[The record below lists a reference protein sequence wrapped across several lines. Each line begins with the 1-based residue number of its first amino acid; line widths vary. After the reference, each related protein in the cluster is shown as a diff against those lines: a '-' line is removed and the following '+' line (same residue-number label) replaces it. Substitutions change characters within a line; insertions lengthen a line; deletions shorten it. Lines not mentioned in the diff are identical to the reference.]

1 MASILL
7 IYRLSGNK
15 MQDNHLQV
23 QKTNFFS
30 LFASTSTLIC
40 CALPALFVSL
50 GAGASFASLV
60 SAFPFLVTLS
70 QYKVPIST
78 FAFLM
83 VVVAGIIN
91 YRTARLP
98 CPIDPELGRVC
109 METRRR
115 SQRLYFIST
124 GIFAFASFFTY
135 VVPLII

>member
-1 MASILL
+1 
-7 IYRLSGNK
+7 
-15 MQDNHLQV
+15 MQDNNLQT

-60 SAFPFLVTLS
+60 GTFPFLITLS
-70 QYKVPIST
+70 QYKVPISA
-78 FAFLM
+78 FAFLLI
-83 VVVAGIIN
+83 VAAGIMN
-91 YRTARLP
+91 YRSARLP
-98 CPIDPELGRVC
+98 CPIDPELGKVC
-109 METRRR
+109 MQTRQR

-135 VVPLII
+135 IVPLII

>member
-1 MASILL
+1 MASTPLT
-7 IYRLSGNK
+7 YRSSGIS

-60 SAFPFLVTLS
+60 SVLPFLITVS
-70 QYKVPIST
+70 QYKVPISAL
-78 FAFLM
+78 AFFL
-83 VVVAGIIN
+83 VVIAGIIN

-109 METRRR
+109 MQTRRR

-124 GIFAFASFFTY
+124 GIFVFASFFTY
-135 VVPLII
+135 VVPLIM

>member
-1 MASILL
+1 
-7 IYRLSGNK
+7 

-60 SAFPFLVTLS
+60 SAFPFLITVS
-70 QYKVPIST
+70 QYKVPISA
-78 FAFLM
+78 FALFL

-91 YRTARLP
+91 YRSAKLP

-109 METRRR
+109 MQTRRR

-124 GIFAFASFFTY
+124 GIFVFASFFTY

>member
-7 IYRLSGNK
+7 IFRLSENK

-60 SAFPFLVTLS
+60 STFPFLVSLS
-70 QYKVPIST
+70 LYKVPISS
-78 FAFLM
+78 FALLM
-83 VVVAGIIN
+83 IIVAGIIN
-91 YRTARLP
+91 YRTAKLP
-98 CPIDPELGRVC
+98 CPLDSELGRVC
-109 METRRR
+109 METRRQ

>member
-1 MASILL
+1 ME
-7 IYRLSGNK
+7 
-15 MQDNHLQV
+15 D
-23 QKTNFFS
+23 KTTNYFS

-50 GAGASFASLV
+50 GTGASFASLV
-60 SAFPFLVTLS
+60 STFPFLVTLS
-70 QYKVPIST
+70 LYKIPISV

-83 VVVAGIIN
+83 IVVAGIIN

-98 CPIDPELGRVC
+98 CPIDPELGKVC

-115 SQRLYFIST
+115 SQGLYFVST
-124 GIFAFASFFTY
+124 GIFIFASFFTY